1 MVTLDRLVNVL
12 GSYGVRLRFCPIPR
26 STELRSVILHEVTED
41 RTVVGDVLLGIGA
54 RSVKEAVRWAAS
66 AHAVVVLIRGGDN
79 DTAYGGADEGVAVM
93 VVDPAVSWS
102 ELAAVIYGLVLEGRE
117 TESGRG
123 PTDLFALADSL
134 ADATGGAVTIED
146 RLSRVLAYSK
156 LQQHAD
162 PARVA
167 TIIGRQAP
175 EHLRAFFDA
184 RGVFAHLVASDDP
197 LFVAE
202 DADLGLDR
210 AHGGRGALG
219 TRADGIGMGGV
230 FGAVARAAR
239 TALADGARTVA
250 LHLLRSRASADLERQ
265 VESELVIRLLEG
277 TADAATAASRLGLPH
292 NPLRV
297 IAVQAFIGAERDAA
311 LLLAFERA
319 TTGFGWSRPG
329 RSALAGNT
337 VYTLLPG
344 EQAETARRWV
354 TGLGAALPDGVTML
368 GRHQRRRR
376 GGGPPHGTSRG
387 RRVSGACTRAQ
398 APAPRLRPTTS
409 RGTTS
414 CCSGCARP
422 RGQVAPQTGAG
433 SRVASPRPRPRHRIR
448 GDAAGLAGGPGRPRR
463 GRRAVGRAREHRAL
477 PAAQDGRDRQPPPGR
492 RQKAAG
498 HDDRTRCYRHR
509 LTMRAVETRQS
520 TAASLSSYGKPYGGH
535 PHHHGDN
542 RWWSCGG
549 G

>member
-26 STELRSVILHEVTED
+26 STELRSVVMHELTEN

-66 AHAVVVLIRGGDN
+66 ARAVVVLIRGGDDD
-79 DTAYGGADEGVAVM
+79 DTAFSGAAEGVAVM
-93 VVDPAVSWS
+93 VVDPAMSWS

-134 ADATGGAVTIED
+134 AEATGGAVIIED
-146 RLSRVLAYSK
+146 RLSRVLAYSRR
-156 LQQHAD
+156 QQHAD

-167 TIIGRQAP
+167 TIVERQAP
-175 EHLRAFFDA
+175 EQLRAFFDA
-184 RGVFAHLVASDDP
+184 RGVYTHLAGSDEP
-197 LFVAE
+197 LFVTR
-202 DADLGLDR
+202 DADHGMSGRMVVAVRSGRELMGSVWVESTAPLD
-210 AHGGRGALG
+210 GDAL
-219 TRADGIGMGGV
+219 
-230 FGAVARAAR
+230 

-292 NPLRV
+292 SLLRV

-344 EQAETARRWV
+344 EEADTARRWV
-354 TGLGAALPDGVTML
+354 TGLQAALPERMTVLAGI
-368 GRHQRRRR
+368 
-376 GGGPPHGTSRG
+376 
-387 RRVSGACTRAQ
+387 SGAAEVADLVAARHEADECLALHEVWPTGATP
-398 APAPRLRPTTS
+398 PAYDESWDDILLQRLR
-409 RGTTS
+409 
-414 CCSGCARP
+414 
-422 RGQVAPQTGAG
+422 
-433 SRVASPRPRPRHRIR
+433 
-448 GDAAGLAGGPGRPRR
+448 
-463 GRRAVGRAREHRAL
+463 
-477 PAAQDGRDRQPPPGR
+477 
-492 RQKAAG
+492 
-498 HDDRTRCYRHR
+498 
-509 LTMRAVETRQS
+509 
-520 TAASLSSYGKPYGGH
+520 TAARSGRSPDRGPVAELRRHDRAHTTDYVPTLRAWLEAQ
-535 PHHHGDN
+535 GDPAEAGN
-542 RWWSCGG
+542 RLGVHENTVRYRLRKMAEITNLQLDDAKKRLAMMIELAATDTD
-549 G
+549 

>member
-26 STELRSVILHEVTED
+26 STELRSVILHEATDD

-54 RSVKEAVRWAAS
+54 RTVKEAVRWAAS
-66 AHAVVVLIRGGDN
+66 ARAVVVLIRGGDS
-79 DTAYGGADEGVAVM
+79 DTAVGGADEGVAVM

-134 ADATGGAVTIED
+134 ADAIGGAVTIED

-184 RGVFAHLVASDDP
+184 GGVFAHLVASDDP
-197 LFVAE
+197 LFVAG
-202 DADLGLDR
+202 DAELGLT
-210 AHGGRGALG
+210 GRMVVAVRSGREL
-219 TRADGIGMGGV
+219 MGSIW
-230 FGAVARAAR
+230 VACSAPLRGAAR

-292 NPLRV
+292 SPLRV
-297 IAVQAFIGAERDAA
+297 IAVQAFLGAQRDAA
-311 LLLAFERA
+311 LLVAFERA

-344 EQAETARRWV
+344 EQAATARRWV
-354 TGLGAALPDGVTML
+354 GGLRAALPDGVTMAA
-368 GRHQRRRR
+368 GI
-376 GGGPPHGTSRG
+376 
-387 RRVSGACTRAQ
+387 SGAA
-398 APAPRLRPTTS
+398 
-409 RGTTS
+409 G
-414 CCSGCARP
+414 
-422 RGQVAPQTGAG
+422 VA
-433 SRVASPRPRPRHRIR
+433 
-448 GDAAGLAGGPGRPRR
+448 D
-463 GRRAVGRAREHRAL
+463 L
-477 PAAQDGRDRQPPPGR
+477 PAARREADECLALHEGARRGAAPP
-492 RQKAAG
+492 AYDESW
-498 HDDRTRCYRHR
+498 DDILLQR
-509 LTMRAVETRQS
+509 LR
-520 TAASLSSYGKPYGGH
+520 TAARSGRS
-535 PHHHGDN
+535 PHRGPVAELRRHDHAHATEYVATLQAWLEAQGDPVEAGERLGVHEN
-542 RWWSCGG
+542 TVRYRLRKMAEIANLQLDDAKKRLAMMIELAAEDTD
-549 G
+549 